1 MDKWLSILGKSNE
14 YLNFRKVNQQTEP
27 DWTIAW
33 KMGSLG
39 FERLLGPIVGSGNSE
54 LPIPEILTRS
64 VFGSKLSSRLR

>member
-54 LPIPEILTRS
+54 LPIPEILPRS